1 MRKNGFDPV
10 EFVVVFRLKK
20 KDFKILILFLQDREY
35 IHMYNVLKT

>member
-20 KDFKILILFLQDREY
+20 KDFKTLFYRFLGPEY
-35 IHMYNVLKT
+35 KSNNFFV